1 MAKHSALDGSS
12 DVRYN
17 NSMFVLRTPSGWI
30 ITLPGRKVKED
41 DVIRRMEA
49 ADLDAVAEIWLASNL
64 DAHDFIPAEYWRGN
78 FQAVKAQLPEAEVYV
93 CEEDG
98 GLSGFIGLEGEY
110 IAGLFVAK
118 QERSRGVGKQLLD
131 AAKAAH
137 DYLELR
143 VYAENWPAVKF
154 YYREGFTLC
163 SQDVDGSTGADE
175 YLMAWWA

>member
-1 MAKHSALDGSS
+1 M
-12 DVRYN
+12 
-17 NSMFVLRTPSGWI
+17 
-30 ITLPGRKVKED
+30 
-41 DVIRRMEA
+41 IRRMEA
-49 ADLDAVAEIWLASNL
+49 ADLDAA
-64 DAHDFIPAEYWRGN
+64 AEYWRGN

-98 GLSGFIGLEGEY
+98 RLSGFIGLEGEY